1 MRCQGFL
8 RASIFHSTV
17 NMNTV
22 GRGHLLVRGGHST
35 YSFAHYELVTR
46 ENQSDNTRVLLYYLP
61 IGLSA
66 VRSNSNYHKAL
77 VRCGS

>member
-46 ENQSDNTRVLLYYLP
+46 ENQSDNTRVLLYYLRLGCRP
-61 IGLSA
+61 YDQILIIIKPSYDAG
-66 VRSNSNYHKAL
+66 
-77 VRCGS
+77 